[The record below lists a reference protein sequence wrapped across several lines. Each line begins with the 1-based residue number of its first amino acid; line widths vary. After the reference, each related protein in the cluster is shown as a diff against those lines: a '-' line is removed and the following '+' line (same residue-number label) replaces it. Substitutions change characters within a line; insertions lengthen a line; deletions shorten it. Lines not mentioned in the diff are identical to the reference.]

1 MWRKIRSGVCAC
13 EWVQFPV
20 FFHVNKAAVKHEEK
34 SLEHTVTLLG
44 TSVKP
49 PVGANIQLVN
59 HMAAIYKKEGPTL
72 Y

>member
-1 MWRKIRSGVCAC
+1 MKRNHWSIQSPA
-13 EWVQFPV
+13 
-20 FFHVNKAAVKHEEK
+20 
-34 SLEHTVTLLG
+34 TLLD